1 MSHGVI
7 NDFAVSKPSNEQSKL
22 SNSRS
27 KRRKAKSAGCIVK
40 GSRAELRN
48 TESKLLT
55 LQRKRQD
62 TLRILKMG
70 ARSEKRVSE
79 LVGEMERLRNHQGS
93 LKKKLKE
100 ELTRKRS
107 LEEQV
112 QHCRVRIMTLSESN
126 RQQSQV
132 IRVKTQEVSQMYIL
146 LVYDVHV

>member
-1 MSHGVI
+1 M
-7 NDFAVSKPSNEQSKL
+7 N
-22 SNSRS
+22 
-27 KRRKAKSAGCIVK
+27 
-40 GSRAELRN
+40 GSRAELRD
-48 TESKLLT
+48 TESKLLS

-70 ARSEKRVSE
+70 ERSEKRVSE
-79 LVGEMERLRNHQGS
+79 LEGEMERLRSHQGS

-112 QHCRVRIMTLSESN
+112 QQCRVRIMTLSESN

-132 IRVKTQEVSQMYIL
+132 IRVKTQEVSRVNWAETTVCLMYMYRVYTGRGL
-146 LVYDVHV
+146 LCV